1 MLLKNVP
8 PSYSASNLETLLK
21 KNVITVINITINI
34 TIYYIGFRRET
45 YTWRR
50 NNRSVIIN
58 ETPAIGGNQ

>member
-1 MLLKNVP
+1 MLLKNVT

-21 KNVITVINITINI
+21 KNVITVINI

-58 ETPAIGGNQ
+58 ETPAIGGNQQ